1 VSGAAQWK
9 RARAGARATG
19 RRVERDRTGS
29 GTIDGVSL
37 VTSMRRDVF
46 LNIDAG
52 EADDE
57 PPALYA
63 LAHAVSIACGAHAG
77 DAASMERV
85 LRACAA
91 SGTRAGAHPS
101 FVDREGFG
109 RRAQAVEPAVLARV
123 VASQCAALARIAA
136 RLGVTVGHVKPHG
149 ALYHVANADLE
160 RAGAVV
166 RGARE
171 ALGDAVVVLG
181 PPRGALREASA
192 RAGLAFAREG
202 FADRATRTD
211 GSLVPRGEPGAVLV
225 DPREVAARARAL
237 ATSGDFDTL
246 CVHGDSPGAV
256 TLARAVRSE
265 LDGAA

>member
-63 LAHAVSIACGAHAG
+63 LAHAVSIACGGHAG
-77 DAASMERV
+77 DDASMERV

-181 PPRGALREASA
+181 PPRGALRG
-192 RAGLAFAREG
+192 R
-202 FADRATRTD
+202 
-211 GSLVPRGEPGAVLV
+211 GSRS
-225 DPREVAARARAL
+225 RARASPIAPRGRTAASSPAASPARCWSIRARWRRARGRSRRA
-237 ATSGDFDTL
+237 ATSTR
-246 CVHGDSPGAV
+246 CASTATPP
-256 TLARAVRSE
+256 AR
-265 LDGAA
+265 

>member
-1 VSGAAQWK
+1 METSGRG
-9 RARAGARATG
+9 RASRGS
-19 RRVERDRTGS
+19 RRVERDRTRG
-29 GTIDGVSL
+29 GTIHGVSL
-37 VTSMRRDVF
+37 VTSALRDVF

-52 EADDE
+52 ETDDE

-63 LAHAVSIACGAHAG
+63 LAHAVSIACGGHAG

-109 RRAQAVEPAVLARV
+109 RRVQAVEPDALARI

-149 ALYHVANADLE
+149 ALYHVANADLS
-160 RAGAVV
+160 RASAVV
-166 RGARE
+166 SGARE

-181 PPRGALREASA
+181 PPGGALCEASA

-202 FADRATRTD
+202 FADRATRED
-211 GSLVPRGEPGAVLV
+211 GSLVPRGEPGAILV
-225 DPREVAARARAL
+225 DPREVAARAGAL
-237 ATSGDFDTL
+237 ARSGAFDTL

-256 TLARAVRSE
+256 ALARAVRSE
-265 LDGAA
+265 LDGTV